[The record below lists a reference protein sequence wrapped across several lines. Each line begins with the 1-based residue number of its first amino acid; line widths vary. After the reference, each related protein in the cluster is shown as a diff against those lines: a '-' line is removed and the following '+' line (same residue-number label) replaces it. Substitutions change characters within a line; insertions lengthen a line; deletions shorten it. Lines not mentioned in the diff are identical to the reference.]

1 MLIVMRMFY
10 LGRHNSHERRYV
22 DENYLSA
29 LLKRELE
36 YPTGLAVGEDSNV
49 AILHGDIKYVLRESL
64 VIIKTK
70 EPVLFR
76 KMNERDK
83 QRLWIY
89 FSLRYQGSEQIY

>member
-1 MLIVMRMFY
+1 MFY

-36 YPTGLAVGEDSNV
+36 FPTGLAVGEDSNV
-49 AILHGDIKYVLRESL
+49 AIPHGDIKYVLRESL
-64 VIIKTK
+64 VVIKTK

-83 QRLWIY
+83 TKTVDIF
-89 FSLRYQGSEQIY
+89 FSSLSRIRADLLDF